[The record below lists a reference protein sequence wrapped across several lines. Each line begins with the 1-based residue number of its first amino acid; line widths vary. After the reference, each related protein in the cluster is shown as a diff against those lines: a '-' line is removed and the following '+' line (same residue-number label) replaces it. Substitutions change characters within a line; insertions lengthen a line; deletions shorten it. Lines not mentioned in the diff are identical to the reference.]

1 MVIRPQRR
9 SGDRHAQ
16 RRAHHRAIRQAQRQA
31 QRQLQFQQRLR
42 RLHAIS
48 TKYQRL
54 LVITLVALATALHLS
69 APKGIAEPIQTQTLQ
84 SASLKLSWLP
94 TLAQAIPPVLVAQG
108 NQIILNGQT
117 LPAAWSQRQQSIGIS
132 DSGLMQTV
140 GVDLLN
146 TTDATRQPVQW
157 FSEPST
163 QPLVLES
170 WLTSQSRYLDI
181 TQLAQQAG
189 WQVQARGNALQINTP
204 ATRVVGVRQGR
215 QDWGDRIVVDLDRAT
230 PWQVSE
236 QGQEAIVTINGAIA
250 PAMVQNFRPI
260 PGTRLTSLNVAANG
274 NQTVIRMGTNL
285 RPRVWTLPNPNRLI
299 IDIRSDSMVER
310 DIAWAPGI
318 RWRQQNVG
326 VGNFVFPVV
335 SLVVNPR
342 QPGIALKPITS
353 NPNAAMGT
361 APLLTTAQQQQAVAA
376 INAGFFN
383 RNNQLPLGAIRV
395 DNRWIS
401 GPILNRGAIAWNDFG
416 DVTAGRL
423 SIQESLTTSTGQRL
437 PVLLLNSG
445 YVRAGVAR
453 YTPDWGGSYT
463 PILNDE
469 VIVTVQNNQV
479 SSQQP
484 SGVAGQRSI
493 PIPSNGYLVVVRANG
508 AAASALPVGTTV
520 QVETVTSPSEFS
532 RFPQVMGAGPL
543 LVQNRQIVL
552 NAEAEQFT
560 PAFIQQA
567 AARSAIGVLPD
578 GNLILVSVH
587 RRING
592 TGAGPTL
599 NEIAQIMQRLGTVH
613 ALNLDGGSST
623 TLYLG
628 GQLLDR
634 SPRTAARVH
643 NGIGVFMQPNLARI
657 RP

>member
-1 MVIRPQRR
+1 
-9 SGDRHAQ
+9 
-16 RRAHHRAIRQAQRQA
+16 
-31 QRQLQFQQRLR
+31 
-42 RLHAIS
+42 
-48 TKYQRL
+48 
-54 LVITLVALATALHLS
+54 
-69 APKGIAEPIQTQTLQ
+69 
-84 SASLKLSWLP
+84 
-94 TLAQAIPPVLVAQG
+94 
-108 NQIILNGQT
+108 
-117 LPAAWSQRQQSIGIS
+117 
-132 DSGLMQTV
+132 
-140 GVDLLN
+140 
-146 TTDATRQPVQW
+146 
-157 FSEPST
+157 
-163 QPLVLES
+163 
-170 WLTSQSRYLDI
+170 
-181 TQLAQQAG
+181 
-189 WQVQARGNALQINTP
+189 
-204 ATRVVGVRQGR
+204 
-215 QDWGDRIVVDLDRAT
+215 
-230 PWQVSE
+230 
-236 QGQEAIVTINGAIA
+236 
-250 PAMVQNFRPI
+250 
-260 PGTRLTSLNVAANG
+260 
-274 NQTVIRMGTNL
+274 
-285 RPRVWTLPNPNRLI
+285 
-299 IDIRSDSMVER
+299 
-310 DIAWAPGI
+310 
-318 RWRQQNVG
+318 
-326 VGNFVFPVV
+326 
-335 SLVVNPR
+335 
-342 QPGIALKPITS
+342 
-353 NPNAAMGT
+353 MGT